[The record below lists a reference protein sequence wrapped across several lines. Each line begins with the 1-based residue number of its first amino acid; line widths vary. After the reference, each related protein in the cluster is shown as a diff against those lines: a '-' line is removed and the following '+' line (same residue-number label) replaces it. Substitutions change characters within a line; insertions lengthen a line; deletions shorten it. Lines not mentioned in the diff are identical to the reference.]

1 MQQTVFI
8 KCRKAIPRVHGLG
21 ADNVDSQEV
30 SYIREACSALRLL
43 IRELCLE
50 PPPEDSLS
58 IMRDV
63 LLELHPN
70 IPYGE
75 DPMLLVRDIA
85 DVIITL
91 DRLTEMR
98 HRTDE
103 TKILEAQLFCT
114 RLSEETNLTI
124 HT

>member
-1 MQQTVFI
+1 
-8 KCRKAIPRVHGLG
+8 
-21 ADNVDSQEV
+21 
-30 SYIREACSALRLL
+30 
-43 IRELCLE
+43 
-50 PPPEDSLS
+50 
-58 IMRDV
+58 MRDV
-63 LLELHPN
+63 LFELHPS
-70 IPYGE
+70 IPYGD
-75 DPMLLVRDIA
+75 DPMLIVRDIA

-114 RLSEETNLTI
+114 RLSEEAGLTI